1 MNLAMVLGIYA
12 SVSKE
17 LGLPLKFPGK
27 EETFSKLAQMTDAT
41 LLAKASVW
49 AALEEKAA
57 LQVFNVTNGDIFR
70 WDSIWGK
77 IANYFEIEKGEI
89 QTIPLATLMPLQ
101 KELWA
106 TMIKKYH
113 LKMLPFEKLASWPFG
128 DFILGCDYDVIS
140 DTTKI
145 KQFGFTE
152 VLDTEKNI
160 LAIFDDLKKDKLI
173 PDF

>member
-49 AALEEKAA
+49 AALE
-57 LQVFNVTNGDIFR
+57 
-70 WDSIWGK
+70 
-77 IANYFEIEKGEI
+77 EKGEI